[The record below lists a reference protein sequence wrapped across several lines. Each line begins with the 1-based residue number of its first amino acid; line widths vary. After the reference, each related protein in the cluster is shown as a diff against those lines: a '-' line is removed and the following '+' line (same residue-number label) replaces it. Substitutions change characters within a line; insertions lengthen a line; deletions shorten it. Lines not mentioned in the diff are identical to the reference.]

1 MSSVIISPLTPPTGP
16 LSRRDPF
23 GTGCGRT
30 LMLGFGVWD
39 FYMGLIIDIQ
49 KIPAGGMHITGAL
62 DPSELDIEYNGVAA
76 TGDLAYDLGVE
87 VVGGEFLARGRLHI
101 PLEFTC
107 SRCLKPFGSQIN
119 VNRFTF
125 SQQVKGSETI
135 DLTGNL
141 REDII
146 IALPIKP
153 LCAQTC
159 KGMCVYCGKNLN
171 LERCSCASR
180 SGDVRWSALE
190 GLTLPPEKKE

>member
-1 MSSVIISPLTPPTGP
+1 MA
-16 LSRRDPF
+16 
-23 GTGCGRT
+23 
-30 LMLGFGVWD
+30 
-39 FYMGLIIDIQ
+39 LIIDVQ
-49 KIPAGGMHITGAL
+49 KIPPGGMHLSGVIS
-62 DPSELDIEYNGVAA
+62 PVELDVECDGVAA
-76 TGDLAYDLGVE
+76 KGDLAYDLDVE
-87 VVGGEFLARGRLHI
+87 VVRSEFLARGRLHV

-107 SRCLKPFGSQIN
+107 SRCLKPFGARID

-125 SQQVKGSETI
+125 SQEVKGTETI

-159 KGMCVYCGKNLN
+159 KGMCARCGKNLN
-171 LERCSCASR
+171 LERCSCAPR
-180 SGDVRWSALE
+180 SSDARWSALE

>member
-1 MSSVIISPLTPPTGP
+1 
-16 LSRRDPF
+16 
-23 GTGCGRT
+23 
-30 LMLGFGVWD
+30 MLGFGVWD

>member
-1 MSSVIISPLTPPTGP
+1 MA
-16 LSRRDPF
+16 
-23 GTGCGRT
+23 
-30 LMLGFGVWD
+30 
-39 FYMGLIIDIQ
+39 LIIDIQ
-49 KIPAGGMHITGAL
+49 KIPPGGMHLSGVI
-62 DPSELDIEYNGVAA
+62 DPAELDIECDGVAA
-76 TGDLAYDLGVE
+76 TGGLTFDLDVE
-87 VVGGEFLARGRLHI
+87 VVRGEFLARGRLHI

-107 SRCLKPFGSQIN
+107 SRCLTPFGARID

-125 SQQVKGSETI
+125 SQQVEGSETI

-159 KGMCVYCGKNLN
+159 KGMCARCGKNLN
-171 LERCSCASR
+171 LERCSCAPR
-180 SGDVRWSALE
+180 SGDARWSALE